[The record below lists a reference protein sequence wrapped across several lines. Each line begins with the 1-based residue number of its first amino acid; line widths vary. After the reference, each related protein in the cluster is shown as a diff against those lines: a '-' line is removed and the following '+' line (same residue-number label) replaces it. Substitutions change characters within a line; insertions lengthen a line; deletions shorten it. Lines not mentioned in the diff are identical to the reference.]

1 MSAPEEILFERH
13 GGLAIATLNRPKALN
28 AVNLG
33 MYRAAEPRLAGW
45 AADPEVHALLLRGTG
60 PRAFCAGGDIRAI
73 HDARGRPLVQ
83 GEYAFDMFREEYL
96 FIEQLHRFPRPR
108 IALAHG
114 ITMGGGM
121 GLSVGGTFCVVTET
135 TLMAMPEV
143 FIGSIPDVGATRFFN
158 ACPGRIGLYLAL
170 TGARIGA
177 ADALYCG
184 FATHHVRQD
193 ELEALTTAL
202 RELGWRRGTER
213 AQARE
218 VLERFSA
225 VPGEAR
231 LPSLRPAIDRCFGR
245 RSVEEILDALRREG
259 GGWAEESLDAL
270 QRASPLSL
278 KLVFR
283 QLALGAAAPM
293 SIEAALV
300 LEFRL
305 IQHLLAGEDFYAG
318 VRAVLV
324 DKTRA
329 PRWRFSSPAE
339 VSEAEVDRH
348 FASLGERELSF
359 G

>member
-1 MSAPEEILFERH
+1 MSATEEILFERH
-13 GGLAIATLNRPKALN
+13 GGLAIATLNRPSALN

-45 AADPEVHALLLRGTG
+45 AADPEVHALLLRGAG

-73 HDARGRPLVQ
+73 HDARGRPLVH

-96 FIEQLHRFPRPR
+96 FIQHLHHFPRPR

-135 TLMAMPEV
+135 TVMAMPEV

-158 ACPGRIGLYLAL
+158 TCPGRIGLYLAL

-184 FATHHVRQD
+184 FATHHLRQD
-193 ELEALTTAL
+193 DLETLTTTL
-202 RELGWRRGTER
+202 RDVRWRHGTER
-213 AQARE
+213 SQIRE
-218 VLERFSA
+218 VLEQFSA
-225 VPGEAR
+225 VPGDAR
-231 LPSLRPAIDRCFGR
+231 LPSLRPAIDRCFGG
-245 RSVEEILDALRREG
+245 RSVEEIVDALRREKSS
-259 GGWAEESLDAL
+259 WAEETLDAL
-270 QRASPLSL
+270 RRASPLSL

-283 QLALGAAAPM
+283 QLALGAASPM

-305 IQHLLAGEDFYAG
+305 IQHLLAGDDFYAG

-324 DKTRA
+324 DKTRS
-329 PRWRFSSPAE
+329 PRWRFASPGE

-348 FASLGERELSF
+348 FAPLGEHELSF
-359 G
+359 H